1 MTTIKI
7 SQLPAATLPL
17 TGAEVVP
24 LVQSNVTKKV
34 AVNNLATSVWID
46 VYSYGAVGDGTTDDT
61 AAINNAL
68 AAAKTAKAVVVF
80 PKGTFAVN
88 NKIFV
93 DSGVRGMLGLG
104 GKIKFTTD
112 TAMILLRG
120 KQSGQAANVFDFTM
134 SDLYI
139 DANEQNIN
147 VGAGT
152 FAVIIGENVQ
162 RCSFYN
168 NVIEKVNWANGKG
181 GIYLRSYLAGTAF
194 TIYNRIIGNVITGDT
209 IAGVNDPNGTC
220 VAIDVLNAELN
231 IAPYAT
237 PTAYWKATF
246 TAANATYYGQWN
258 VIADNVL
265 HGGYYGVGLSAA
277 QYTTVTGN
285 VIRNVVRGVSVQN
298 VSLYNNISN
307 NVFLQMISTGVSFA
321 YGSSHNVISSN
332 DFQSSVCFGESVLE
346 SYVGSK
352 DNSFNDNVIR
362 LSGLAP
368 KFYAYCAVQSDNCA
382 FINNR
387 FSGETACAS
396 MGVESAWNNAI
407 TNPASYSFN
416 NTSFINGFTGS
427 GMTGVRLEGNR
438 IANLAN
444 IPAIFTYQVS
454 DGAGDYELTRCSIV
468 SNIVMDSNPN
478 YQLEMAEM
486 SSGDSNSHILM
497 NNSFFPTEDGPGFY
511 LWARGRAMFAFVSGN
526 TPVNFPVSVAGY
538 ADANATPNV
547 AYNDYV
553 NLATYTTPTTVT
565 NFTGG
570 QQGQVI
576 NVRLNTVVTIAHNA
590 NINLKNAV
598 NLTGSSSLDFVTL
611 LNINGTLW
619 VEVNRS
625 LYLANPD
632 NAVTQLTSRTTA
644 VTNNTVRGQITL
656 FSAAGSTSPT
666 SFTLNNSFIAVTDS
680 IVINQRAGTDEY
692 VILITNIAAGSCE
705 ITFYTTGGT
714 TTEQPIFQFS
724 LVKNAVA
731 N

>member
-17 TGAEVVP
+17 TGAELVP
-24 LVQSNVTKKV
+24 VVQSNSTKK
-34 AVNNLATSVWID
+34 ATVSALSTSLVID
-46 VYSYGAVGDGTTDDT
+46 VKSYGAVGDGSTDDT
-61 AAINNAL
+61 AAINAAL
-68 AAAKTAKAVVVF
+68 AAAKTINAAVGF
-80 PKGTFAVN
+80 SPGTYAVAGVIN
-88 NKIFV
+88 V
-93 DSGVRGMLGLG
+93 DSGVRGMLGFG
-104 GKIKFTTD
+104 GKIKFTTGS
-112 TAMILLRG
+112 AMILLRG
-120 KQSGQAANVFDFTM
+120 KQSGQASNVFDFTM

-139 DANEQNIN
+139 DANNQAIT
-147 VGAGT
+147 GSA
-152 FAVIIGENVQ
+152 FAVVIGENVQ

-168 NVIEKVNWANGKG
+168 NVIENVNWLAGKG

-209 IAGVNDPNGTC
+209 IAVTPQAVTSMC
-220 VAIDVLNAELN
+220 VAIDVLNSELN
-231 IAPYAT
+231 IAPYAD

-246 TAANATYYGQWN
+246 TAAGATYYGQWN

-265 HGGYYGVGLSAA
+265 HGGVYGVGLAAA

-285 VIRNVVRGVSVQN
+285 VIRNVVRGVSSQH

-307 NVFLQMISTGVSFA
+307 NVILQNISTGISFA
-321 YGSSHNVISSN
+321 YGSSYNVISSN
-332 DFQSSVCFGESVLE
+332 DIQSTVCNGESVLE

-352 DNSFNDNVIR
+352 DNAFNNNVAR
-362 LSGLAP
+362 LSGVAP
-368 KFYAYCAVQSDNCA
+368 KFYAYCAIQSDNCS
-382 FINNR
+382 FVSNK
-387 FSGETACAS
+387 FVGETSCAS
-396 MGVESAWNNAI
+396 IGVESAWNNAT
-407 TNPASYSFN
+407 TNPASYAYN
-416 NTSFINGFTGS
+416 NGSVVNGFAGY
-427 GMTGVRLEGNR
+427 GMSNVRIESNR
-438 IANLAN
+438 ISNLAA

-454 DGAGDYELTRCSIV
+454 DGAGNYPLTRCSII
-468 SNIVMDSNPN
+468 SNVVLDANPN
-478 YQLEMAEM
+478 YQLEMAEWTA
-486 SSGDSNSHILM
+486 GESNNHVLM
-497 NNSFFPTEDGPGFY
+497 NNSFYPTEDGPGYY

-538 ADANATPNV
+538 ADGTTTPNV

-576 NVRLNTVVTIAHNA
+576 NVRLNTVVTIQSNA
-590 NINLKNAV
+590 NVYLKNGV

-619 VEVNRS
+619 AEVNRS
-625 LYLANPD
+625 LYSANPD
-632 NAVTQLTSRTTA
+632 AAVTQATSRTTA
-644 VTNNTVRGQITL
+644 VTNNTIKGQITL
-656 FSAAGSTSPT
+656 FSAAGSTTPT
-666 SFTLNNSFIAVTDS
+666 SFTLNNSYIGASDTVA
-680 IVINQRAGTDEY
+680 INQRAGTDLY
-692 VILITNIAAGSCE
+692 VVLVTNVVAGSCQ

-724 LVKNAVA
+724 VVKNSVA